1 MKPDT
6 VFKCMY
12 AVTALFVCAA
22 LAAAAVSLANPAR
35 LSVVWS
41 DELSGTQEWLSDG
54 GSLREELDTL
64 FPARERET
72 SSTEILP
79 NFDTLVN
86 INTASCEE
94 LCTLPG
100 IGDALANRII
110 AYREEHGLF
119 AAAEELMNVSGIGEK
134 KFEAIRERITLESFQ

>member
-6 VFKCMY
+6 IYKCMY

-22 LAAAAVSLANPAR
+22 LAAAAVSLATPAK

-41 DELSGTQEWLSDG
+41 DALSGTQEWLANGDA
-54 GSLREELDTL
+54 LQEKLDTM
-64 FPARERET
+64 FPAHERDAEI

-79 NFDTLVN
+79 NFETLVN
-86 INTASCEE
+86 INTASYEE

-100 IGDALANRII
+100 IGDTLAKRII
-110 AYREEHGLF
+110 AYREDHGLF
-119 AAAEELMNVSGIGEK
+119 ATTEGIMNVSGIGEK
-134 KFEAIRERITLESFQ
+134 KYESIREWITS